1 MWIKI
6 KESHPCFW
14 FFSDSLLNLYKIQSL
29 YSLKYPTWCSTV
41 HIVKITLS
49 HFPHPLIITKWT
61 NVSSYHPKPKK
72 KKKNNL
78 CHCIYCILILYP
90 SFHCVSLYFLKSS
103 FGSPV
108 YYLTIYMKLFFP
120 PPLVFFVITMYL
132 IALTSICRLYYC

>member
-61 NVSSYHPKPKK
+61 NVSSYHPKLKK
-72 KKKNNL
+72 KKKQPLSLYLLCSDPISIFSLCITILFKIILWVSSLLSDYLYEVILPTPFGVL
-78 CHCIYCILILYP
+78 CHNN
-90 SFHCVSLYFLKSS
+90 
-103 FGSPV
+103 
-108 YYLTIYMKLFFP
+108 
-120 PPLVFFVITMYL
+120 VFNCTDINL
-132 IALTSICRLYYC
+132 